1 MTNFIYVVMGG
12 LNYEGENYETVSLF
26 TNEATAISYGKWL
39 VEHEHYDRYVIVK
52 RVVET
57 E

>member
-1 MTNFIYVVMGG
+1 MKNFIYVVMGG
-12 LNYEGENYETVSLF
+12 MNYEGENYETVSLF
-26 TNEATAISYGKWL
+26 TNEETALSYGKWL
-39 VEHEHYDRYVIVK
+39 VEHEYYDRYVIVK